1 MWGTILTKAGEL
13 FLTYFIVPLFS
24 KLVVIVVKYFQDK
37 KEEADRN
44 AKVDDAVK
52 HYEEAKTAQERKDA
66 FKNLIRSRSS

>member
-1 MWGTILTKAGEL
+1 MWGMILTKAGEL

-52 HYEEAKTAQERKDA
+52 KYEEAKDAEARKAA
-66 FKNLIRSRSS
+66 FRDLIRSRNS